1 MLVDRAILACDGTDC
16 NDGGC
21 DAAIDEVSG
30 LKH

>member
-16 NDGGC
+16 SNGGC